1 MTAFCFGGGMGSEG
15 KNQFSYLKKM
25 TDLRLKKKKK
35 ITVGGNKAIFT
46 KSLGKENINQEC
58 SI

>member
-1 MTAFCFGGGMGSEG
+1 
-15 KNQFSYLKKM
+15 M
-25 TDLRLKKKKK
+25 TDLRLKKKK
-35 ITVGGNKAIFT
+35 ITVGGNKATFT